1 LKAANE
7 KGRFEFEAQR
17 MEAAKIR
24 QGLLNVEKERSIAEM
39 EGKLSLK
46 KRHGGLISCPKN

>member
-1 LKAANE
+1 
-7 KGRFEFEAQR
+7 